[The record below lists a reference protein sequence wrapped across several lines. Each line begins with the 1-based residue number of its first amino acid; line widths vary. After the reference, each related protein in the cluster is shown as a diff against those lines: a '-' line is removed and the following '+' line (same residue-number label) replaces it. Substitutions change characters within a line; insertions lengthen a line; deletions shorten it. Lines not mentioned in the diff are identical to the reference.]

1 MLAQCALTKLS
12 YLLSKPELPLAQVR
26 ALISMPLRGELT
38 RPVSTIPPSLSEP
51 KSIDS
56 NLESISGVLAHVV
69 RLSSSHTSG
78 PKIVVSPAGHAHSDP
93 GTDTSNETTAP
104 WSWTAAEAASTEGA
118 LYPFLIHLAAARN
131 DVEAIR
137 FCLAAE
143 AGLMDNTVAGA
154 EFPSHTHRNIAV
166 GGGLVNCAEPASGRS
181 PLHSAALNGCVDAV
195 SALLEAGALVHLR
208 DSLGHTPVYYAA
220 RQGHELVVEV
230 LVKVGGLL
238 GGSDVEGGFVA
249 LAVQKAELA
258 ADERVQ
264 RVWTKAGAL
273 PGQVQAVPSSNTR

>member
-1 MLAQCALTKLS
+1 M
-12 YLLSKPELPLAQVR
+12 
-26 ALISMPLRGELT
+26 
-38 RPVSTIPPSLSEP
+38 STIPPALSEP
-51 KSIDS
+51 KGIDS
-56 NLESISGVLAHVV
+56 NLESISSVLSQVV
-69 RLSSSHTSG
+69 RLSSSYASG
-78 PKIVVSPAGHAHSDP
+78 PKIVVSPDP
-93 GTDTSNETTAP
+93 GADTSSSHAEAAAP

-143 AGLMDNTVAGA
+143 EGLMADSTAGPGA
-154 EFPSHTHRNIAV
+154 EFPSHTRWTIAI

-181 PLHSAALNGCVDAV
+181 PLHAAALNGCVDAV

-220 RQGHELVVEV
+220 RQGHEQVVEV

-264 RVWTKAGAL
+264 RVWRKAGVL
-273 PGQVQAVPSSNTR
+273 PRQGIEGSG